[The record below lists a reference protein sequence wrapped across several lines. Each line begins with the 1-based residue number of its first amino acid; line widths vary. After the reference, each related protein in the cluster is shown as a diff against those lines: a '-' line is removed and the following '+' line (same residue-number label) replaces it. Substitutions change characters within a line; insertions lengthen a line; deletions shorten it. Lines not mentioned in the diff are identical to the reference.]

1 MYKRSL
7 HLYAAGMFLSLLAFV
22 SIAALPAQAA
32 TITDEQITEQKRTVM
47 IELVNVL
54 REDVK
59 LLQLIY
65 IQKLQAQVAYLQALA
80 DEQSK

>member
-1 MYKRSL
+1 
-7 HLYAAGMFLSLLAFV
+7 MFLSLLAFV